1 MKQHILI
8 AGGGIGGMISALYLK
23 KAGHDVTLVE
33 KNERL
38 GGRLAFVREKG
49 YKVDEGPTIVLLP
62 DMLKGILHEVGID
75 DSSLDLLQLDPLY
88 TIQYQ
93 DGTSYTKYSDARRQ
107 LDEIRRVFP
116 KEDQG
121 FQRFMEEMT
130 DRFQEGQQAFL
141 EKSFHEKRT
150 FFTKANMKI
159 LMKLKAYRTVQSAL
173 KKYFSDERLRDA
185 YALQTLY
192 VGGNPYEASAI
203 YSLVSYSEHAHGIYY
218 LKGGYAS
225 LVDIL
230 EGQLINMGVH
240 VRKNEEVTQL
250 MFEGKRAVKA
260 KVNDEHVAA
269 DAFVI
274 NGDYPAALK
283 QFGLDEQD
291 RRKYVPSSGCV
302 MVYLGLNKMY
312 HEAPVHQF
320 FMGEHFDQHMKEV
333 FQTKTIPQDPSF
345 YTFNPSIIDPS
356 LAPAGCSVLYMLVPV
371 PSGDHINWE
380 EEPEFVE
387 NMVDVLEKRGFPRLR
402 ESIVWKKVRTPNDSL
417 REGLFEGGS
426 FGLAPNLFQSGVFR
440 PQVKVSETDN
450 LYAAGASIHP
460 GGGVPI
466 VMQSAKLMASVL
478 LKDLNDRKE
487 VKLSG

>member
-1 MKQHILI
+1 MLVKNLYDYIDVIELKEMYRLIFQDDQLDMIRDRDEMYRRLEAFAPGEGEGYLRFMNDTKRKMDQLTHHYLRPKVLKALPQLSLNKSLYDVLSDYFSNESVKYAFTFQSKYLGMSPWECPGAFSILSFMEHDTGVFHPKGGVNQLSEAMAKVAVE
-8 AGGGIGGMISALYLK
+8 AGATIHLSAGVEKLLTEGRKVKGICLESGEELQADEVVVNGEFAHVMTKLVEPGLLKKYSEKKLKKKKFSCSTFMLYLK

-62 DMLKGILHEVGID
+62 DMLKGILHEVGMD
-75 DSSLDLLQLDPLY
+75 EASLDLLQLDPLY

-93 DGTSYTKYSDARRQ
+93 DGTSYTKYSDAFRQ
-107 LDEIRRVFP
+107 LEEIRRVFP

-121 FQRFMEEMT
+121 FLRFMEEMT

-141 EKSFHEKRT
+141 EISFHEKRT

-230 EGQLINMGVH
+230 ERQLIKMGVH
-240 VRKNEEVTQL
+240 VRKNEEVTEL
-250 MFEGKRAVKA
+250 
-260 KVNDEHVAA
+260 
-269 DAFVI
+269 
-274 NGDYPAALK
+274 
-283 QFGLDEQD
+283 
-291 RRKYVPSSGCV
+291 
-302 MVYLGLNKMY
+302 
-312 HEAPVHQF
+312 
-320 FMGEHFDQHMKEV
+320 
-333 FQTKTIPQDPSF
+333 
-345 YTFNPSIIDPS
+345 
-356 LAPAGCSVLYMLVPV
+356 
-371 PSGDHINWE
+371 
-380 EEPEFVE
+380 EF
-387 NMVDVLEKRGFPRLR
+387 
-402 ESIVWKKVRTPNDSL
+402 
-417 REGLFEGGS
+417 GGS
-426 FGLAPNLFQSGVFR
+426 AWLEQKS
-440 PQVKVSETDN
+440 
-450 LYAAGASIHP
+450 
-460 GGGVPI
+460 VPTI
-466 VMQSAKLMASVL
+466 
-478 LKDLNDRKE
+478 
-487 VKLSG
+487 